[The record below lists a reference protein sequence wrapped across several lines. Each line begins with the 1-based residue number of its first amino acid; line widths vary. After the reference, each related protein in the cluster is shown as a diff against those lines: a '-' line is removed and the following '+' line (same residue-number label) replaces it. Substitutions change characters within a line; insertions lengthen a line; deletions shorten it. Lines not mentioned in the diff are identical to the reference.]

1 MGLDGYGSWSAAWWI
16 AGSALTIALAWLIAG
31 VRRRAA
37 APPPEPRAG
46 SPNRVDRSR
55 VGSDAPE
62 EGLSGNGTSS
72 ASQVHALLVYPAFPD
87 TFWGFRHALKFVGR
101 RAALPPLG
109 LVTIAALL
117 PRAWAL
123 RVADTNVR
131 PLSAADLAWADV
143 VMVSAMNA
151 QLRSTRE
158 LLARCRAAG
167 KTIVAGGPLF
177 DAGPEVFPEVDH
189 FVLGEAEAALAPFL
203 KDFENGNANRVYRP
217 TELPDLH
224 QTPIPRWDLL
234 NLADYHSLNVQFSRG
249 CPFDCEFCDITSR
262 FGHRPRTKPPEQI
275 VAELDL
281 LYGLGWRGSVFF
293 VDDNLIGNMRD
304 LKTGLLPALIRWREG
319 KRGMPF
325 YTEASINLA
334 RDPALMASMVEA
346 GFGTVFIGIE
356 TPEDASLAEC
366 NKRQNRGRDLVAD
379 VRTIQRAGLQV
390 MGGFI
395 VGFDNDSPMVFR
407 RMVEFIQRSGII
419 TAMVGMLNAPS
430 STRLYERMKREGRLL
445 GEMTGDN
452 TDGTTNIQPRMGLE
466 VLREGH
472 RSVLR
477 SIYSPGPYYA
487 RVRTFLREFRPASRC
502 GVVVEWRH
510 FLALFYSSVRL
521 GLLGRERLHYW
532 GLLGWTL
539 FRRPRLIAAAVTF
552 AIYGHHF
559 EQVSKALDV

>member
-1 MGLDGYGSWSAAWWI
+1 MHDMDFDGNRSRL
-16 AGSALTIALAWLIAG
+16 GSAVKAGALSG
-31 VRRRAA
+31 D
-37 APPPEPRAG
+37 G
-46 SPNRVDRSR
+46 SPGAKRV
-55 VGSDAPE
+55 
-62 EGLSGNGTSS
+62 N
-72 ASQVHALLVYPAFPD
+72 ALLVYPAFAD

-117 PRAWAL
+117 PRAWHI

-151 QLRSTRE
+151 QSRSAHE

-177 DAGPEVFPEVDH
+177 DADQTAFPEVDH
-189 FVLGEAEAALAPFL
+189 FVLGEAEAVLASFL
-203 KDFENGNANRVYRP
+203 KDFENGRANRVYRP

-224 QTPIPRWDLL
+224 QTPIPRWELL
-234 NLADYHSLNVQFSRG
+234 NLAHYHSLSVQFSRG
-249 CPFDCEFCDITSR
+249 CPFDCEFCDVTSR
-262 FGHRPRTKPPEQI
+262 FGHLPRTKSPEQI

-281 LYGLGWRGSVFF
+281 LYRLGWRGSVFF

-304 LKTGLLPALIRWREG
+304 LKAGLLPALIRWRQG

-334 RDPALMASMVEA
+334 RDAALMSSMVEA

-356 TPEDASLAEC
+356 TPEDAGLAEC
-366 NKRQNRGRDLVAD
+366 NKRQNRGRNLIAD

-395 VGFDNDSPMVFR
+395 VGFDSDTPMVFR
-407 RMVEFIQRSGII
+407 RMSEFIQSSGII
-419 TAMVGMLNAPS
+419 TAMVGLLNAPS
-430 STRLYERMKREGRLL
+430 STRLYDRMKQEGRLL

-466 VLREGH
+466 VLREGY
-472 RSVLR
+472 RSVLK

-487 RVRTFLREFRPASRC
+487 RVRTFLREFRPVGRC
-502 GVVVEWRH
+502 GVVVDWRH
-510 FLALFYSSVRL
+510 ILALFYSSVRL
-521 GLLGRERLHYW
+521 GLVGRERFHFW

-559 EQVSKALDV
+559 ERVSKALDV